1 MPITQDMALTPDKK
15 NELARELQLEIDAI
29 NQAIKNGGVAGGLL
43 ESARQNREKLQALV
57 NKILSKKGVVT
68 PQETNEALDAVEAS
82 KRKRLAGGYSLTLRK
97 VAIAAAV
104 IIVAGWAYYYIKK
117 VKSSQ

>member
-1 MPITQDMALTPDKK
+1 MALTPDKK
-15 NELARELQLEIDAI
+15 QELAKELQLEINAI
-29 NQAIKNGGVAGGLL
+29 NEALRTGGVTGGVL
-43 ESARQNREKLQALV
+43 ESVRQNREKLQALV

-68 PQETNEALDAVEAS
+68 PQETNEALSAMDAS
-82 KRKRLAGGYSLTLRK
+82 KRQRLAGGYSLTLRK